1 MRRDDGG
8 RVVASN
14 QKNHLIP
21 ALVGS
26 EWGIR
31 IARYPPT
38 QHSSHVAFILRS
50 IHPTQHSSTAAV
62 VTSSSHCMQVMTVA
76 ILRSPQLL
84 PSSRRTPGSSGVRR
98 APPAALRIKNHQDPK
113 SPRLVPNPSPH
124 PMPLQLALMD
134 QLSEMQFQGVAV
146 TARQAYRIGHGYPA
160 VFTRQIHDGG

>member
-14 QKNHLIP
+14 QKIHLIP

-26 EWGIR
+26 EWEIR
-31 IARYPPT
+31 IARYP
-38 QHSSHVAFILRS
+38 
-50 IHPTQHSSTAAV
+50 PTQHSSTAAV

-146 TARQAYRIGHGYPA
+146 AARQAYRIGHGYPA
-160 VFTRQIHDGG
+160 VFTRQIHNRR